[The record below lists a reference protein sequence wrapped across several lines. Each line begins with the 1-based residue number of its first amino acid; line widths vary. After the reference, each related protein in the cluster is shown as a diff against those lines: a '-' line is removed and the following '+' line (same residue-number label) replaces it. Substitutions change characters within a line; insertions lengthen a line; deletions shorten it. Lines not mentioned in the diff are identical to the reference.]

1 MKSPVFAYA
10 APDNLAEACHLLAE
24 DEDAKILA
32 GGQSLVPLLAL
43 RLAAPSTLVDLRLV
57 PGLTGVE
64 HEAGTVRL
72 GAMTTHRAIERSPI
86 IRDVAPAIADAA
98 SLIAHP
104 QVRTRGTIGGAIAH
118 ADAAAEW
125 PTVLLALGGH
135 VEVTGVAGSRTIL
148 ADDLFLGPFMTSL
161 EPDEV
166 ITSVL
171 LPVAGREIWVGEH
184 QRRHGDYGLSIL
196 AMTYRK
202 AGGVLTDVRLAVAG
216 ATGSVTRAHEAEAAL
231 EGRTPADGGE
241 AVAALSDELAYTAD
255 IHGSA
260 DYRRDITTTLFQRAL
275 RAAGEGSEQA

>member
-10 APDNLAEACHLLAE
+10 APDSVAEACRLLAD
-24 DEDAKILA
+24 DEDAKLLA

-43 RLAAPSTLVDLRLV
+43 RLAAPTTLVDLRHV
-57 PGLTGVE
+57 PGLTGIE
-64 HEAGTVRL
+64 HEAGALRL
-72 GAMTTHRAIERSPI
+72 GAMMTHRAIERSPL
-86 IRDVAPAIADAA
+86 IRDVAPAIAEAA

-104 QVRTRGTIGGAIAH
+104 QVRTRGTIGGAVAH

-125 PTVLLALGGH
+125 PAVLLALAGH
-135 VEVTGVAGSRTIL
+135 VEVTGTAGSRTIP
-148 ADDLFLGPFMTSL
+148 ADDLFLGPFMTCL

-171 LPVAGREIWVGEH
+171 LPVDGREIWVGEQ

-196 AMTYRK
+196 AMTFRK
-202 AGGVLTDVRLAVAG
+202 LGGALTDVRIAVAG
-216 ATGSVTRAHEAEAAL
+216 ATGSVTRAVEAEAAL
-231 EGRTPADGGE
+231 EGRTSADSGDAVTALAGE
-241 AVAALSDELAYTAD
+241 LSYTAD

-275 RAAGEGSEQA
+275 RAAGERSDQT